1 MGSSSRSNSN
11 QTSKNESVTFGIQGA
26 NNGSIINGS
35 GNTVTDGG
43 AFAIVNDIARYLL
56 PDLASGANQMASDAM
71 FAATDLAQAGV
82 NQNQDFLRAG
92 VDLFG
97 ETSSAQQ
104 EMMRLGANVLTD
116 TGDILTRQQQ
126 ESFDFARNVTD
137 QSINAVS
144 DTADTAIN
152 ANRQVT
158 QDAMDANKDLAVIV
172 ADSLQTAN
180 DNNTMLAKYSM
191 DNSAILAENVSQ
203 SAIDSVTQANNDAFK
218 QLASGFDSMMGF
230 AEQYSR
236 SDGAD
241 LAAQNNRT
249 MLMALGGVSLT
260 ALAVAYIMRGK

>member
-11 QTSKNESVTFGIQGA
+11 QSTSNASTTFGIQGA
-26 NNGSIINGS
+26 NNGLVLNGS

-43 AFAIVNDIARYLL
+43 AFSIVNDLVRYLL
-56 PDLASGANQMASDAM
+56 PDLASGANKAASDALY
-71 FAATDLAQAGV
+71 AATDLAQAGV

-97 ETSSAQQ
+97 ETSNAQQ

-144 DTADTAIN
+144 DTADTAIT

-158 QDAMDANKDLAVIV
+158 QDAIEGNKDLAVIV

-191 DNSAILAENVSQ
+191 DNSAVLAENLSQ
-203 SAIDSVTQANNDAFK
+203 TALDSVNEANNDAFK
-218 QLASGFDSMMGF
+218 QLASGFESMMGF

-249 MLMALGGVSLT
+249 MLLALGGVSLT
-260 ALAVAYIMRGK
+260 ALAVAYIMRSK